1 MHIERHGTEEVEG
14 IDVGVTYIFPKIDGT
29 NSSIWRHD
37 GTLWAG
43 SRNRLLSLESDNA
56 GFYNWVLQNEAMFM
70 QYFSQH
76 MKYRLY
82 GEWLVPHT
90 LKSYRED
97 AWRKFWVFDVYD
109 DELNQHIPYD
119 IYAENLAEFGIDC
132 IPPSNIIKNPTQE
145 QLLNIVNSNT
155 FLIQDGAGAGE
166 GIVIKNYDYQNKF
179 GRQTWSKIV
188 RNEFKEAN
196 KKTFG
201 LKEQDGRI
209 QIESQIA
216 EKYVTEALV
225 NKTRAKIVNDGIT
238 DRKSLIPRLLQTVFH
253 DLVQEEIWTILKEYK
268 NPIIDFKR
276 LNNFVIHCTKNWAKD
291 LF

>member
-1 MHIERHGTEEVEG
+1 M
-14 IDVGVTYIFPKIDGT
+14 F
-29 NSSIWRHD
+29 
-37 GTLWAG
+37 
-43 SRNRLLSLESDNA
+43 
-56 GFYNWVLQNEAMFM
+56 FNEHP
-70 QYFSQH
+70 S
-76 MKYRLY
+76 YRLY

-97 AWRKFWVFDVYD
+97 AWRRFWIFDVFD
-109 DELNQHIPYD
+109 DEIGQYIPYE
-119 IYAENLAEFGIDC
+119 IYAERLELHKLDY
-132 IPPSNIIKNPTQE
+132 IPPSNIIKSPTEE
-145 QLLNIVNSNT
+145 QLLHIVNSNT

-179 GRQTWSKIV
+179 GRQTWSKLV

-196 KKTFG
+196 KKAFG

-225 NKTRAKIVNDGIT
+225 NKTRAKIINEGTT
-238 DRKSLIPRLLQTVFH
+238 DRRSLIPRLLQTVFH
-253 DLVQEEIWTILKEYK
+253 DLVQEEIWNILKEHR
-268 NPIIDFKR
+268 NPTIDFGK
-276 LNNFVIHCTKNWAKD
+276 LNRFVIHCTKNWAKD